1 MNRKLRMGMIGGGK
15 NAFIGAVHRIA
26 ANMDG
31 LIELVCGAFSSH
43 PDNARESGKLLFLP
57 DDRVYLSF
65 EEMIEKESR
74 LPEGERM
81 DFVTIVTP
89 NHLHF
94 APAMLALEKGFHVVL
109 DKPMTFTLAEALQLQ
124 KKVRETG
131 LLFCLTHTY
140 SGYPMVKQARQ
151 MVKAGDFGKIRKVYV
166 EYPQGW
172 LSRLSEK
179 DGSKQAEWRT
189 DPARSGKSGA
199 MGDIGTH
206 AAHLAEYISGLQI
219 KQLCA
224 DLSIMVEGRALDDD
238 GNVLLRF
245 DNGATGVLYASQVAA
260 GEENALKIRVYGEKG
275 GLEWA
280 QQEPNTLLVKW
291 LDQPP
296 QVYRAGTP
304 WLSSY
309 AKHNTR
315 TPAGHPEGYL
325 EAFANLYR
333 NFAQTLSA
341 RLDGTTPSPES
352 LDFPG
357 VDDGVRGMAFIDN
370 LIRSNESLEKWTFF
384 KIEGQGEC

>member
-1 MNRKLRMGMIGGGK
+1 
-15 NAFIGAVHRIA
+15 
-26 ANMDG
+26 
-31 LIELVCGAFSSH
+31 
-43 PDNARESGKLLFLP
+43 
-57 DDRVYLSF
+57 
-65 EEMIEKESR
+65 
-74 LPEGERM
+74 
-81 DFVTIVTP
+81 
-89 NHLHF
+89 
-94 APAMLALEKGFHVVL
+94 
-109 DKPMTFTLAEALQLQ
+109 
-124 KKVRETG
+124 
-131 LLFCLTHTY
+131 
-140 SGYPMVKQARQ
+140 
-151 MVKAGDFGKIRKVYV
+151 
-166 EYPQGW
+166 
-172 LSRLSEK
+172 
-179 DGSKQAEWRT
+179 
-189 DPARSGKSGA
+189 

-291 LDQPP
+291 LDQPT
-296 QVYRAGTP
+296 QVYRTGTP

-370 LIRSNESLEKWTFF
+370 LILSNESLEKWTFF